1 MSLISPSLPG
11 GTTATSLMDHL
22 TKDSLLDLI
31 SVHLPVLE
39 LSLSFTMTQELYLDL
54 DLTHN
59 TAIATGLS
67 EDRLILENLVAKETL
82 ANSLM
87 LVSIMKYR

>member
-1 MSLISPSLPG
+1 
-11 GTTATSLMDHL
+11 MDHL

-59 TAIATGLS
+59 TGITTGLS